1 MKTIPNKI
9 NDLPVLD
16 VISEF
21 LIEVGEDDR
30 IAFISLDMIDFMKD
44 IIYTLLEP
52 SFSETEENNQFVPI
66 SISANV
72 ASDEIIKE
80 RIIELAEN
88 FKSES

>member
-30 IAFISLDMIDFMKD
+30 IAFISLDMSDFMKD